1 MKFHVRSLSLPL
13 VLLAAAGLS
22 GLAAGPGL
30 AAQEQT
36 QEEKKKPPVI
46 TEEIVV
52 VAPMPQDRPLSTTS
66 TLLPSFLEPVAA
78 RNLAEVL
85 SFAPGA
91 YVTSG
96 GKGEA
101 RPKLRGLDNDK
112 STLLVDG
119 IPIYEPYFN
128 SYDLR
133 TVLTDEVESVRVVKG
148 ASSVLYGPNTL
159 GGIVEVLTRRP
170 HPPSFT
176 LRSGLSRDG
185 SWVLSA
191 SGSAAW
197 KKAVF
202 LGSFT
207 RDASDGTRV
216 KSGEATS
223 VLPNSDY
230 RKTGATAK
238 IYLYPGE
245 RSEILA
251 SANIFDAAWGIPW
264 AQAYYTPRYWRFKD
278 WRRLALGLGGTFPL
292 FGSGTLKAR
301 TYYVR
306 SDNTLDAYTNDTLT
320 TLQWESL
327 YRNYS
332 AGAFLLGTKELGG
345 RHALRFSLNGRLD
358 HVEQQGSATAPWEE
372 YEHKTLSAG
381 LEDEFRLTD
390 KWRVS
395 AGLSLDH
402 LRQQGGEKKT
412 SLNPVG
418 GLRFV
423 PSPSFG
429 MHFAF
434 SMKSR
439 FPSMRSLYSAT
450 GGNPELRDEVGRTF
464 ELGALYDKSFRA
476 GLTGF
481 LTKVEDLIYSVRLPD
496 GTRTY
501 INIGRSQVAGAEA
514 ELGKR
519 FGRLDL
525 SLNGTFLDAK
535 NVDDDRP
542 LDLVPRFQASLFA
555 GWDLGR
561 GFSAAFWTL
570 ATSRSETVVSGA
582 TIGVAGAVVSGLS
595 VEKSFGK
602 FALYVK
608 ADNLFDAGYVTEPGY
623 PMPSRRLEAGFR
635 IRFEPSRAAR

>member
-1 MKFHVRSLSLPL
+1 MRIHVRTLP
-13 VLLAAAGLS
+13 VALLAAAA
-22 GLAAGPGL
+22 LAALTSSPGL
-30 AAQEQT
+30 AAQEKA
-36 QEEKKKPPVI
+36 QEEKKRPPVV

-52 VAPMPQDRPLSTTS
+52 VAPMPEDRPLSTTS
-66 TLLPSFLEPVAA
+66 VLSPTLLEPLAT

-85 SFAPGA
+85 SFAPGS

-112 STLLVDG
+112 STLLIDG
-119 IPIYEPYFN
+119 VPVYEPYFN

-133 TVLTDEVESVRVVKG
+133 TVLSDEVESVRVVKG

-170 HPPSFT
+170 NPPSFT

-185 SWVLSA
+185 SWVVSA
-191 SGSAAW
+191 SGAAAW

-207 RDASDGTRV
+207 HDASDGTRV
-216 KSGEATS
+216 RSDGGTS

-230 RKTGATAK
+230 RKTGGTAK

-251 SANIFDAAWGIPW
+251 SANYFGSAYGIPW
-264 AQAYYTPRYWRFKD
+264 AREYYTPRYWRFKD
-278 WRRLALGLGGTFPL
+278 WRRLSLGLGGTFPL

-306 SDNTLDAYTNDTLT
+306 SDNTLDAYTDDTLSA
-320 TLQWESL
+320 LQWESL

-332 AGAFLLGTKELGG
+332 AGAFLLGSRELGG
-345 RHALRFSLNGRLD
+345 RHELRFSLNGRLD

-381 LEDEFRLTD
+381 IEDEFRLTD
-390 KWRVS
+390 EWRVS
-395 AGLSLDH
+395 AGFSLDH
-402 LRQQGGEKKT
+402 IRKMEGQVKT
-412 SLNPVG
+412 TVNPVG
-418 GLRFV
+418 GIRFV

-429 MHFAF
+429 MHLAF

-450 GGNPELRDEVGRTF
+450 GGNPDLRDEVGRTF

-481 LTKVEDLIYSVRLPD
+481 VTKVEDLIYSIRLPD

-501 INIGRSQVAGAEA
+501 INVGRTEVAGAEA

-525 SLNGTFLDAK
+525 ALNATFLDTK
-535 NVDDDRP
+535 NVDEDRP
-542 LDLVPRFQASLFA
+542 LDLVPRVQASLFA
-555 GWDLGR
+555 GLDLGR

-570 ATSRSETVVSGA
+570 ATGRSQTVVSGE
-582 TIGVAGAVVSGLS
+582 TIIVDGAVVSGMS
-595 VEKSFGK
+595 VEKSFGR

-608 ADNLFDAGYVTEPGY
+608 ADNVFDAVYATEPGY
-623 PMPSRRLEAGFR
+623 PMASRRIEAGFR
-635 IRFEPSRAAR
+635 LRFVPARQAAR

>member
-1 MKFHVRSLSLPL
+1 MKSYVRSVPAT
-13 VLLAAAGLS
+13 LLAVAVIF
-22 GLAAGPGL
+22 GLASGPAF
-30 AAQEQT
+30 AAQEQA

-66 TLLPSFLEPVAA
+66 VLAPTFLESVAS

-85 SFAPGA
+85 SFAPGT
-91 YVTSG
+91 YVSSG

-112 STLLVDG
+112 STLLIDG
-119 IPIYEPYFN
+119 VPIYEPYFN

-170 HPPSFT
+170 NPPSFT

-185 SWVLSA
+185 QWVVSA
-191 SGSAAW
+191 SGAAAW
-197 KKAVF
+197 KKAAF

-207 RDASDGTRV
+207 HDASDGTRV
-216 KSGEATS
+216 GSGGDTS

-230 RKTGATAK
+230 RKTGGTAK

-278 WRRLALGLGGTFPL
+278 WRRLSLGLGGTFPL

-306 SDNTLDAYTNDTLT
+306 SDNTLDAYTDNTLS

-332 AGAFLLGTKELGG
+332 AGAFVLGNRSFGD
-345 RHALRFSLNGRLD
+345 RHDLRFSLNGRLD
-358 HVEQQGSATAPWEE
+358 HVEQQGSATDPWEL
-372 YEHKTLSAG
+372 YEHKTFSAG

-402 LRQQGGEKKT
+402 LRQQAGEKKT

-418 GLRFV
+418 GIRFV
-423 PSPSFG
+423 PTPSFG

-450 GGNPELRDEVGRTF
+450 GGNPDLRDEVGRTF
-464 ELGALYDKSFRA
+464 ELGALYDKALRA

-481 LTKVEDLIYSVRLPD
+481 VTKVEDLIYSIRLPD

-501 INIGRSQVAGAEA
+501 INVGRAEVTGAEA

-525 SLNGTFLDAK
+525 SLNATFLDTE
-535 NVDDDRP
+535 NVDDGRP
-542 LDLVPRFQASLFA
+542 LDLVPRVQASLFA
-555 GWDLGR
+555 GLDLGR

-570 ATSRSETVVSGA
+570 ATGRSQTVVSGN
-582 TIGVAGAVVSGLS
+582 TIVIDGAVVSGMS

-608 ADNLFDAGYVTEPGY
+608 ADNLFDAVYVTEPGY

-635 IRFEPSRAAR
+635 VRFEPSRAGAR

>member
-1 MKFHVRSLSLPL
+1 MKSHVRSLPL
-13 VLLAAAGLS
+13 LLLLAAAVFA
-22 GLAAGPGL
+22 GLALGPGL
-30 AAQEQT
+30 AAQEQA

-66 TLLPSFLEPVAA
+66 VLTPTFLEPVAS

-91 YVTSG
+91 RVTSG

-119 IPIYEPYFN
+119 IPVYEPYFN

-159 GGIVEVLTRRP
+159 GGIIEILTRRP
-170 HPPSFT
+170 NPPSFT

-185 SWVLSA
+185 NWVLSA
-191 SGSAAW
+191 SGAAAW
-197 KKAVF
+197 KKAAF

-207 RDASDGTRV
+207 RDASDGTRI
-216 KSGEATS
+216 KGDDGTS

-230 RKTGATAK
+230 RKIGGTAK
-238 IYLYPGE
+238 VYIYPGE

-251 SANIFDAAWGIPW
+251 SASYFGSEHGIPW
-264 AQAYYTPRYWRFKD
+264 AQEYYTPRYWRFKD
-278 WRRLALGLGGTFPL
+278 WRRLSLGLGGTFPL

-306 SDNTLDAYTNDTLT
+306 SDNTLDAYTDDTMT
-320 TLQWESL
+320 ALQWESI
-327 YRNYS
+327 YKNYS
-332 AGAFLLGTKELGG
+332 AGAFLLGTRELGG
-345 RHALRFSLNGRLD
+345 RHELRFSLNGRLD
-358 HVEQQGSATAPWEE
+358 HVEQQGSATSPWEL
-372 YEHKTLSAG
+372 YEHRTLSAG

-390 KWRVS
+390 KWRIS
-395 AGLSLDH
+395 AGASLDH
-402 LRQQGGEKKT
+402 IRKMEGQTKT
-412 SLNPVG
+412 TVNPVG
-418 GLRFV
+418 GVRFI
-423 PSPSFG
+423 PSPNFG
-429 MHFAF
+429 MHVAF

-450 GGNPELRDEVGRTF
+450 GGNPDLRDEVGRTF
-464 ELGALYDKSFRA
+464 ELGGLYDKDFRA

-481 LTKVEDLIYSVRLPD
+481 LTEVRDLIYSVRLPD

-501 INIGRSQVAGAEA
+501 INVGRAKVAGAEA
-514 ELGKR
+514 EFGKR

-525 SLNGTFLDAK
+525 MLNGTLLDAK

-542 LDLVPRFQASLFA
+542 LDLVPRLQASLFA
-555 GWDLGR
+555 GMDLGG

-570 ATSRSETVVSGA
+570 ATTRSETVVSNN
-582 TIGVAGAVVSGLS
+582 TISVSGAVVSGMS

-602 FALYVK
+602 FALYAK
-608 ADNLFDAGYVTEPGY
+608 ADNLFDAVYVTEPGY
-623 PMPSRRLEAGFR
+623 PMASRRIEAGFR
-635 IRFEPSRAAR
+635 LRFEPARAGMR